1 MTSNPVTRLAAYAL
15 VLAVL
20 FGAGLLAG
28 DAFGPQRDVAD
39 GGSAPSQMQ
48 EPGHGGSGHGGGSER

>member
-1 MTSNPVTRLAAYAL
+1 MTSNTVTRLAAYAL

-28 DAFGPQRDVAD
+28 DAIGPQRDVAD
-39 GGSAPSQMQ
+39 RGSAPSQTQ
-48 EPGHGGSGHGGGSER
+48 DRGHGATGHGGEGQR